1 MSAFHCVN
9 TTMKVTPQSRSW
21 MYRWGLFLFYYLTY
35 IVPLGWRPLL
45 APDET
50 RYAQIGGMMAR
61 TGELIVPHFLG
72 LRYFEKPILGYW
84 AYTACQWL
92 LGSTNFSARLSCAIA
107 AGLSALM
114 VYKTAMLLWREERCA
129 ACCALAYLSM
139 MMVFSTGTYISIDA
153 PLSVWVSLIMLST
166 VWAYSDDTRASRC
179 WGYVVIGI
187 ASGAGVMTKGFIA
200 LAMPVLVMV
209 PWLIMTQRT
218 CHLFTYGMLAIV
230 AAVLTV
236 LPWGIAVQ
244 QRDPQFWSFF
254 FWHEHIQR
262 FFSQTDA
269 QHAAPFYFFV
279 PIVLIGMFP
288 WWGSMLSFSQSL
300 SAMTV
305 ATRRYLLLWSV
316 MPLLFFSCAS
326 GKLAPYILPCFPAL
340 GLIVGYTLY
349 ALYANS
355 EENGLRWNGALAAIG
370 AFAAVMGLLL
380 FGRQYFDLRTDMLAY
395 VLSLSLLT
403 LFVLLG
409 AIVVWK
415 PKAAVILA
423 LVPTL
428 MAWGM
433 PFCFPQGRINSK
445 APVVFV
451 QQHAALLDSSAILV
465 SNDISDAAAM
475 SWVTRRDNIVM
486 YDVTGELE
494 FGLQDHPERHV
505 SAFDLPAWLWNA
517 RACGRVTMML
527 DNDQRNIALPVLL
540 GPDRIEKQGTYSLLS
555 FPERNVSNNERSRC
569 AVAMPQSP

>member
-9 TTMKVTPQSRSW
+9 NNIKSPSRSRSW
-21 MYRWGLFLFYYLTY
+21 MYGWGLFLFYCLTY

-92 LGSTNFSARLSCAIA
+92 LGSSNFSARLSCAIA

-114 VYKTAMLLWREERCA
+114 VYKMALLLWREVCCA
-129 ACCALAYLSM
+129 ACCTLTYLSM
-139 MMVFSTGTYISIDA
+139 MMVFCTGTYISIDA
-153 PLSVWVSLIMLST
+153 PLSVWVSLTMLSA
-166 VWAYSDDTRASRC
+166 VWAYSSDTHASRC

-209 PWLIMTQRT
+209 PWLVMTHRMR
-218 CHLFTYGMLAIV
+218 HLFTYGTLAIA

-269 QHAAPFYFFV
+269 QHAAPFFFFV
-279 PIVLIGMFP
+279 PIMLIGVFP
-288 WWGSMLSFSQSL
+288 WWGSMLSLRQSL
-300 SAMTV
+300 GTMTI
-305 ATRRYLLLWSV
+305 AARRYLLLWSL

-340 GLIVGYTLY
+340 GLMVGYTLY
-349 ALYANS
+349 TLYANPRA
-355 EENGLRWNGALAAIG
+355 NGLRWNGALAAVG
-370 AFAAVMGLLL
+370 GFAGVMVLLL
-380 FGRQYFDLRTDMLAY
+380 WGRQYFDLRTDTLAY
-395 VLSLSLLT
+395 ELSLSLLT
-403 LFVLLG
+403 SFVVLG
-409 AIVVWK
+409 AIVMWK
-415 PKAAVILA
+415 PKAAAILA

-428 MAWGM
+428 MAWGV

-445 APVVFV
+445 APVAFI
-451 QQHAALLDSSAILV
+451 QQNAALLDSSAVLV

-486 YDVTGELE
+486 YDVLGELE
-494 FGLQDHPERHV
+494 FGLQDHPERYV
-505 SAFDLPAWLWNA
+505 SAFDLPAWLWHA

-527 DNDQRNIALPVLL
+527 DNDQRNIALPKML
-540 GPDRIEKQGTYSLLS
+540 GPDRINTQGTYSLLS
-555 FPERNVSNNERSRC
+555 FPERGVSDSEHSQC
-569 AVAMPQSP
+569 VASLPQ